1 MTYLIAVRVSGKQ
14 SWQLQE
20 VERNF
25 RWNLKVREGLKGI
38 FTVEAPELRGLN
50 RHL

>member
-1 MTYLIAVRVSGKQ
+1 MAYLTVVRDSGKQ

-25 RWNLKVREGLKGI
+25 RWNLKVREGLKAI
-38 FTVEAPELRGLN
+38 LVEIHLN
-50 RHL
+50 FYC